1 MAFPDTNDPDA
12 STPPSAR
19 PMDAEKGRKE
29 ATSATSAVPA
39 RGNNQ
44 NEPPPPVVGAGSV
57 GGGSTKSVFQSRL
70 AHFQQLAFNT
80 PSSTSGRDFVP
91 TLRPVRTE
99 PRNDAPA
106 PRELA
111 PEPVALR
118 RMLNSTLLPPPRD
131 YALLEPVPRALEQRL
146 KAGNDFQARL
156 AHFRELANHNTGFVP
171 ASDTSRSASRS
182 SYTASLQSPVH
193 WRQPSYGGGY
203 NASSAGDSIHFP
215 REEAMSPILASPV
228 DPEPS
233 SPIQPGNCALLS
245 V

>member
-1 MAFPDTNDPDA
+1 MAFPDTNDPDV
-12 STPPSAR
+12 STPAR
-19 PMDAEKGRKE
+19 PMDTETGRNE
-29 ATSATSAVPA
+29 AASATSALPA

-44 NEPPPPVVGAGSV
+44 NEPPPPVISAGSV

-91 TLRPVRTE
+91 TLRPLRTE

-106 PRELA
+106 PREIA

-118 RMLNSTLLPPPRD
+118 RMLNSTLLSAPRD
-131 YALLEPVPRALEQRL
+131 YALLEPVPRALEKRL

-171 ASDTSRSASRS
+171 ASDTTSRSASRS

-193 WRQPSYGGGY
+193 WRQPSYGGY
-203 NASSAGDSIHFP
+203 NASSAGDSMHP

-228 DPEPS
+228 DPQPA
-233 SPIQPGNCALLS
+233 SPILPGNCALLS